1 MPNYRNIGK
10 HGFPHADNVNVYK
23 YDNDINYSRYDYTQM
38 DITVCSVP
46 WDQGEAHVGN
56 RTLKGIGNVV
66 YFGSKDARDKW
77 FADIPDNQC
86 FRWQTKYRNLHMTG
100 SIDVPLPFDVAC
112 EYNYLFVQYRLFAND
127 DSKVEYETDDG
138 TRTWCYFVR
147 DVEFVAPN
155 TTRLSLLPDAWQTF
169 IYDVDVTGMILE
181 RGHAPLVNTNVDSYL
196 ASPIDNCRDLL
207 AEDVN
212 YGELQKVTSEKH
224 VILNSGSMYAC
235 IVTSSKP
242 WGDWGK
248 KHTENWQTPGSEH
261 ETVSGTPAI
270 RCIAVK
276 ASKLNDV
283 LDDVVTNVPQFIQT
297 IQCIFFCARKY
308 LNLDIDNEFK
318 LGGRSFYRIIGN
330 DIDTTALNRFQKS
343 DFGYDSRYAEL
354 AKLYTY
360 PYAAIEMTDEKG
372 DSEIIRIEDTASKI
386 DITAT
391 ANLVFPYLKMICT
404 VKGIGGN
411 RVKSVS
417 FSNMTEKSFD
427 FSGRW
432 YNYLKEWD
440 IPTFCVTIS
449 NENDYDV
456 NTYFDHQ
463 QMENDRNTA
472 RGIAKRDASATKTTA
487 DNSANTTAT
496 NAVNIASANA
506 SASKTIAAAS
516 ATTAKRSANAIT
528 ANAATQTA
536 ANTAITSTSNTA
548 SETEKSYINGYA
560 TALQAWDAGFTRD
573 TANNEVKAE
582 NQSASIAAGA
592 AIANGAASGL
602 SSGNPLG
609 IIGNVARGAIS
620 AATTLGQNAVA
631 TNLKT
636 TQAETV
642 VNYSANKLHETTRN
656 NSDRN
661 SNQTSTN
668 TKLTNTA
675 NKATNTIAANNT
687 DVGVKNADTA
697 KNAAYDAA
705 DTTST
710 AAKNAAN
717 ATKTTTK
724 SNNTTSY
731 NAAVSNADDIY
742 ANSGKRIA
750 NLVSQSKLG
759 APKIYGS
766 VSNAEYATTKPMGLF
781 FNVVTQ
787 SDYSI
792 SLAGDEFL
800 RYGYMYNKQWEFDGN
815 WCAAPKFTF
824 WKLRDFW
831 VNSNNVPDLYMDM
844 IRFFLYGGVTVWRN
858 PNDIGKVSIYGN
870 R

>member
-10 HGFPHADNVNVYK
+10 HGFPHADNVDVYK

-56 RTLKGIGNVV
+56 KTLEGIGNVV
-66 YFGSKDARDKW
+66 YFGSKEKRDEWVGK
-77 FADIPDNQC
+77 IPDNQC

-112 EYNYLFVQYRLFAND
+112 GYNYLFVQYHLFAND
-127 DSKVEYETDDG
+127 GSKVEYETDDG
-138 TRTWCYFVR
+138 ARTWCYFVR

-181 RGHAPLVNTNVDSYL
+181 RGHAPLVNTDVDSYL

-242 WGDWGK
+242 WGNWGT

-261 ETVSGTPAI
+261 ESVSGTPAI

-276 ASKLNDV
+276 ASNLNDV

-318 LGGRSFYRIIGN
+318 LGGRSFYRVIGN
-330 DIDTTALNRFQKS
+330 NIDTTALNRFQKS

-372 DSEIIRIEDTASKI
+372 NSEIIHIEDTAGKI
-386 DITAT
+386 DITTT

-411 RVKSVS
+411 KVKSVS
-417 FSNMTEKSFD
+417 FANTTEKSFD

-432 YNYLKEWD
+432 YNHLKEWD

-456 NTYFDHQ
+456 NTYFDRQ
-463 QMENDRNTA
+463 QMENDRAAEKTIADKTA
-472 RGIAKRDASATKTTA
+472 DTNETNAKNVASAQAAATKQNAAGAASATKAQANGEETA
-487 DNSANTTAT
+487 EKNSAQAITDN
-496 NAVNIASANA
+496 
-506 SASKTIAAAS
+506 
-516 ATTAKRSANAIT
+516 ATTQKTTNEAIVT
-528 ANAATQTA
+528 K
-536 ANTAITSTSNTA
+536 SNTA
-548 SETEKSYINGYA
+548 SELEKSYINGYA

-573 TANNEVKAE
+573 TVNNENE
-582 NQSASIAAGA
+582 ASTKTATLAAGA
-592 AIANGAASGL
+592 AVANGAASGMM
-602 SSGNPLG
+602 SAGPAG
-609 IIGNVARGAIS
+609 AIVGAGMGAIS

-631 TNLKT
+631 ANLRS

-642 VNYSANKLHETTRN
+642 VTYSGNKLKETTRN
-656 NSDRN
+656 NTDRN
-661 SNQTSTN
+661 KNQTDT
-668 TKLTNTA
+668 
-675 NKATNTIAANNT
+675 NKAINGLSNKAMTTIAANNT
-687 DVGVKNADTA
+687 SVGTANAKTRKDAAHEAANDVKTAAEGAADKINKA
-697 KNAAYDAA
+697 ASNAA
-705 DTTST
+705 T
-710 AAKNAAN
+710 
-717 ATKTTTK
+717 ATKTTVK
-724 SNNTTSY
+724 ENNTTTY
-731 NAAVSNADDIY
+731 DNAGN
-742 ANSGKRIA
+742 RIA
-750 NLVSQSKLG
+750 NLVRQSKLG

-766 VSNAEYATTKPMGLF
+766 VANAEYATTKPMGLF

-800 RYGYMYNKQWEFDGN
+800 RYGYMYNKQWAFDGN

-831 VNSNNVPDLYMDM
+831 VSSNNVPDLYMDM
-844 IRFFLYGGVTVWRN
+844 IRFFLYGGVTVWKN

>member
-23 YDNDINYSRYDYTQM
+23 YDNDINYARYDYDQM

-46 WDQGEAHVGN
+46 WDQGEVHVGN
-56 RTLKGIGNVV
+56 RTLEGIGNVV
-66 YFGSKDARDKW
+66 YFGSKDARDEW

-138 TRTWCYFVR
+138 ARTWCYFVR

-181 RGHAPLVNTNVDSYL
+181 RGHAPLVNTDVNSYL

-224 VILNSGSMYAC
+224 VILNSGSMFAC

-242 WGDWGK
+242 WGDWGT
-248 KHTENWQTPGSEH
+248 KHAENWQTPGSEH
-261 ETVSGTPAI
+261 ESVSGAPAI

-276 ASKLNDV
+276 ASNLNDV
-283 LDDVVTNVPQFIQT
+283 LDDIVTNVPQFIQT
-297 IQCIFFCARKY
+297 IQCVFFCARKY

-318 LGGRSFYRIIGN
+318 LGGRSFYRVIGN
-330 DIDTTALNRFQKS
+330 DIDTTALSRFQKS

-372 DSEIIRIEDTASKI
+372 DSEIIHIEDTAGKI

-411 RVKSVS
+411 KVKSVS

-432 YNYLKEWD
+432 YNHLKEWD

-456 NTYFDHQ
+456 NTYFDRQ
-463 QMENDRNTA
+463 QMENDRASEKTIADKTA
-472 RGIAKRDASATKTTA
+472 DTNEKNAKNVASAQAAATKQNAAGAASATKAQANGEETA
-487 DNSANTTAT
+487 EKNSAQAITDN
-496 NAVNIASANA
+496 
-506 SASKTIAAAS
+506 
-516 ATTAKRSANAIT
+516 ATTQKTTNEAILLK
-528 ANAATQTA
+528 
-536 ANTAITSTSNTA
+536 SNTA

-592 AIANGAASGL
+592 AVANGAASGL

-609 IIGNVARGAIS
+609 IIGGVANGVIS

-642 VNYSANKLHETTRN
+642 VNYSANKLKETTKN
-656 NSDRN
+656 NTDRN
-661 SNQTSTN
+661 KNQTDT
-668 TKLTNTA
+668 
-675 NKATNTIAANNT
+675 NKAINDLSNKAMTTIAANNT
-687 DVGVKNADTA
+687 SVGTTNATTR
-697 KNAAYDAA
+697 KDAA
-705 DTTST
+705 HT
-710 AAKNAAN
+710 AADDIKTAANGAADKINTAAAN
-717 ATKTTTK
+717 AATATKTAVK
-724 SNNTTSY
+724 ENNTTTY
-731 NAAVSNADDIY
+731 DNAGN
-742 ANSGKRIA
+742 RIA
-750 NLVSQSKLG
+750 NLVRQSKLG

-766 VSNAEYATTKPMGLF
+766 VANAEYATTKPMGLF
-781 FNVVTQ
+781 FNIVTQ

-800 RYGYMYNKQWEFDGN
+800 RYGYMYNKQWDFDGD

-831 VNSNNVPDLYMDM
+831 VASNNVPDMYMDM
-844 IRFFLYGGVTVWRN
+844 LRFFLYGGVTVWKN
-858 PNDIGKVSIYGN
+858 PNDIGRVSIYGN

>member
-10 HGFPHADNVNVYK
+10 HGFPHADNVDVYK
-23 YDNDINYSRYDYTQM
+23 YDNDIDYARYDYEQM

-46 WDQGEAHVGN
+46 WDQGEAHVGH
-56 RTLKGIGNVV
+56 RTLEGIGNVV
-66 YFGSKDARDKW
+66 YFGSKEKRDEW
-77 FADIPDNQC
+77 FTKIPDNQC

-112 EYNYLFVQYRLFAND
+112 GYNYLFVQYRLFAND

-224 VILNSGSMYAC
+224 VILNSGSMFAC

-242 WGDWGK
+242 WGEWGT

-261 ETVSGTPAI
+261 ESVSGAPAI

-276 ASKLNDV
+276 ASNLNSV
-283 LDDVVTNVPQFIQT
+283 LDDIVTKVPQFIQT
-297 IQCIFFCARKY
+297 IQCVFFCARKY

-318 LGGRSFYRIIGN
+318 LGGRSFYRVIGN
-330 DIDTTALNRFQKS
+330 DVDTTALNRFQKS

-354 AKLYTY
+354 AKLYTF

-372 DSEIIRIEDTASKI
+372 DSEIIHIEDTAGKI
-386 DITAT
+386 GITAT

-411 RVKSVS
+411 KVKSVS

-432 YNYLKEWD
+432 YNHLKEWD

-456 NTYFDHQ
+456 NTYFDRQ
-463 QMENDRNTA
+463 QMENDRAAAKTIADKTA
-472 RGIAKRDASATKTTA
+472 DTNETNAKNIASAQAAATKQNAAGAASATKAQADGEETA
-487 DNSANTTAT
+487 EKNSAQAITDN
-496 NAVNIASANA
+496 
-506 SASKTIAAAS
+506 
-516 ATTAKRSANAIT
+516 ATTQKTTNEAILT
-528 ANAATQTA
+528 K
-536 ANTAITSTSNTA
+536 SNTA
-548 SETEKSYINGYA
+548 SELEKSYINGYA

-592 AIANGAASGL
+592 AVANGAASGL

-609 IIGNVARGAIS
+609 IIGGAASGVIS

-642 VNYSANKLHETTRN
+642 VNYSANKLKETTTN
-656 NSDRN
+656 NTDRN
-661 SNQTSTN
+661 KNQTDTN
-668 TKLTNTA
+668 KSINDLS
-675 NKATNTIAANNT
+675 NKAMTTIAANNT
-687 DVGVKNADTA
+687 SVGTTNATTR
-697 KNAAYDAA
+697 KNAAHTAA
-705 DTTST
+705 DDIKAAANGAADKINT
-710 AAKNAAN
+710 AAAGAAT
-717 ATKTTTK
+717 ATKTTVK
-724 SNNTTSY
+724 ENNTTTY
-731 NAAVSNADDIY
+731 DNAGN
-742 ANSGKRIA
+742 RIA
-750 NLVSQSKLG
+750 NLVRQSKLG

-800 RYGYMYNKQWEFDGN
+800 RYGYMYNKQWNFNGN

-831 VNSNNVPDLYMDM
+831 VNSNNVPDMYMDM
-844 IRFFLYGGVTVWRN
+844 IRFFLYGGVTVWRD